1 MTLRNLPRITLGI
14 GGSLGHDA
22 NAALM
27 VDGRLLGA
35 SQQERYSRIKHDGGF
50 PAAAIAD
57 LLADAGLTPAQVQ
70 TVVFSEKLFQTTV
83 FDRTRAPSSWLS
95 RGWSSLRSK
104 FDRRPGFGHPFAT
117 QAAALMPQ
125 ATQRFAWHHL
135 THVVGAFFTTDC
147 ERAAFL
153 CVDGKGEDSNASI
166 GRISAQGIEMLA
178 ELPGEN
184 GLGLFYTLTT
194 RFLGFPSFGS
204 EYKVMGL
211 APYGQPRFA
220 MALRQLLQQGEG
232 GAIRLARD
240 AQFHPHQLDT
250 LLPWVAATIGM
261 PARQK
266 SDPLRSEHADLAASL
281 QLVFEESVM
290 AMAAQAKALTGESTL
305 LFAGGCAQNCVA
317 AGIVRRSG
325 LFAQVIN
332 SPVGGDMATGL
343 GAALMDQWQQG
354 LLPGLRV
361 EDRGYYLGSLPG
373 QAPAAAE
380 PYRVEV
386 GDDLFET
393 VAGLLANGSIV
404 AWCRDRMEL
413 GARALGARSIL
424 ADARVPGMQSRLNL
438 AVKFREGF
446 RPFAP
451 IILEER
457 SGEWFDHSGP
467 SRYMQFVEPLRAD
480 RRIASNSDQT
490 DMRARLDARRCE
502 VDSVVHVDYTA
513 RLQTV
518 HAGTHADMHRLLS
531 AFERCTGVPMLINTS
546 FNVAGEPI
554 VRTASEAWD
563 CFLHTDIDFLV
574 IDDQLFRN
582 PMQLSREEKIAWVDR
597 FKSLA

>member
-1 MTLRNLPRITLGI
+1 MTATPRSQITLGI

-27 VDGRLLGA
+27 IDGELAGA
-35 SQQERYSRIKHDGGF
+35 SQQERYSRIKHDGAF
-50 PAAAIAD
+50 PTDAIQD
-57 LLADAGLTPAQVQ
+57 LLTTAGVRAEQVQ
-70 TVVFSEKLFQTTV
+70 TVVFSEKLLQATI

-95 RGWSSLRSK
+95 RGWSSIRSV

-117 QAAALMPQ
+117 QAQALLPN
-125 ATQRFAWHHL
+125 ARQRFAWHHL

-153 CVDGKGEDSNASI
+153 CIDGKGEDGNGSI
-166 GRISAQGIEMLA
+166 GVISGSGVQIQA

-184 GLGLFYTLTT
+184 GLGLFYTLLT

-211 APYGQPRFA
+211 APYGQARYA
-220 MALRQLLQQGEG
+220 NALRQLLQHGEG
-232 GAIRLARD
+232 GAVRLLRD
-240 AQFHPHQLDT
+240 AQFHPHQIDT
-250 LLPWVAATIGM
+250 LLPWVSDVLNI
-261 PARQK
+261 PIRRKQ
-266 SDPLRSEHADLAASL
+266 DPLLAEHADLAASL
-281 QLVFEESVM
+281 QQVFEEVTM
-290 AMAAQAKALTGESTL
+290 DMAAYAKKRSGEDTL

-317 AGIVRRSG
+317 AGIIRRSG
-325 LFAQVIN
+325 LFRQVVN

-343 GAALMDQWQQG
+343 GAAVLAQWQAG
-354 LLPGLRV
+354 LIPGLRIR
-361 EDRGYYLGSLPG
+361 DHGYYLGSLPG
-373 QAPAAAE
+373 AVPEAARA
-380 PYRVEV
+380 YQVDA
-386 GDDLFET
+386 GADLFET
-393 VAGLLANGSIV
+393 VAALLSEGRIV
-404 AWCRDRMEL
+404 AWCRGRMEL

-424 ADARVPGMQSRLNL
+424 ADARVPGMQSRLNM

-457 SGEWFDHSGP
+457 SGDWFDHSGP
-467 SRYMQFVEPLRAD
+467 SRYMQFVEPLRAE
-480 RRIASNSDQT
+480 RRLPVAPGIT

-518 HAGTHADMHRLLS
+518 DRDTHPDMHRLIS
-531 AFERCTGVPMLINTS
+531 AFDRLTGVPMLINTS

-554 VRTASEAWD
+554 VRTAHEAWD

-574 IDDQLFRN
+574 VNDQLFRN
-582 PMQLSREEKIAWVDR
+582 PMTLSREEKIAWVDR
-597 FKSLA
+597 FKTLA